1 MPFAKVED
9 AIKDF
14 REGKMLV
21 LVDAEDRENEGDI
34 IFAARHSNPEKIN
47 FILSHARGVIC
58 TPISQ
63 EIAKKFD
70 LELMVKSNTSN
81 HETPFTITVD
91 AKDALTGV
99 STVERDMTI
108 KIFADKNA
116 TKLDFVKPGHINP
129 LIAKDG
135 GVLER
140 TGHTEGTVD
149 MCRLAGLESAG
160 VLCEIL
166 NDDGSMA
173 RRDDLELFCKKY
185 DLKMITIE
193 QIINYR
199 LKTESLVS
207 IINEE
212 KSTLANKPCIKYTI
226 KDYKDN
232 EHIVFKFKN
241 PDKVANV
248 KFYSSVSDFD
258 LLSKLEDT
266 LNIIEKLNDEGG
278 FLVFLKNR
286 QKDEKNYGIGAQV
299 LKSVGAKDI
308 KLLSDSDQKNFVAL
322 AGFGINI
329 VWFHSV

>member
-14 REGKMLV
+14 KEGKMLV

-34 IFAARHSNPEKIN
+34 IFAARHSTPEKIN

-63 EIAKKFD
+63 ELAKKFD
-70 LELMVKSNTSN
+70 LELMVKANTSN

-99 STVERDMTI
+99 STTERDMTI

-166 NDDGSMA
+166 NDDGTMA

-199 LKTESLVS
+199 LKTESLVN
-207 IINEE
+207 IIKQEQT
-212 KSTLANKPCIKYTI
+212 TLAGKNCTKYTI
-226 KDYKDN
+226 KDYKNN
-232 EHIVFKFKN
+232 EHIVFGFGEIK
-241 PDKVANV
+241 DIVNV

-258 LLSKLEDT
+258 LLTSSKLEDT
-266 LNIIEKLNDEGG
+266 LDMINKLSDENGL
-278 FLVFLKNR
+278 LVFLKNR
-286 QKDEKNYGIGAQV
+286 QKDEKTYGIGAQV
-299 LKSVGAKDI
+299 LKSVGVKSI
-308 KLLSDSDQKNFVAL
+308 KLLSDSDKKNFVAL

-329 VWFHSV
+329 I